1 MAEGAAREPSPAL
14 RRARLA
20 TATLFF
26 ANGCGLGSWVPHIP
40 DVKIW
45 HGLSE
50 GALGLALLVIAAGA
64 VVALPV
70 AGALTARFGSRAV
83 SRIASL
89 WFCIVLPLPLLA
101 PDMATLLAA
110 FVLLGIG
117 TGALDVAMNAHAVL
131 IEERYGRPI
140 MSSFHGLFSLGGL
153 VGSALAG
160 AASDLGVPPA
170 EHLTTAAVILG
181 VTVLLAW
188 RALLPT
194 APAGGGGPLFA
205 LPRGHFVALG
215 AIAFVALLAEGA
227 MGDWS
232 AVYIRMNLGAAAS
245 TAAYGFAAFSLAMA
259 IGRLTGDRLVASYG
273 APAILIGGA
282 LIGAGALAVALL
294 IGDPF
299 AAVVGFAGMG
309 IGLSNVIPVVFS
321 AAGRL
326 PGLAPGIGIA
336 AVSTTGY
343 FGFLAGPPLIG
354 LVAEMSSLPIGLGVV
369 ALLVSLI
376 AVGVLAL
383 QRGEA
388 PAAALGG

>member
-1 MAEGAAREPSPAL
+1 MTEGAAREPAPAL

-70 AGALTARFGSRAV
+70 AGALTARVGSRAV
-83 SRIASL
+83 SRVAAL

-117 TGALDVAMNAHAVL
+117 SGALDVAMNAHAVL
-131 IEERYGRPI
+131 IEERYSRPI

-160 AASDLGVPPA
+160 GASDLGVPPA
-170 EHLTTAAVILG
+170 EHLTTAAGILG
-181 VTVLLAW
+181 VAVLLAW

-205 LPRGHFVALG
+205 LPRGHFVTLG

-273 APAILIGGA
+273 APAMLIGGA

-383 QRGEA
+383 QRGAA